1 MKEEEEDGKMGVS
14 RAKYA
19 YATHTSQICKRIK
32 VKNYE
37 CENEGNRQEKKMNEN
52 NCCTLLNEG
61 LKICYIRFLY

>member
-37 CENEGNRQEKKMNEN
+37 CENEGNRQEKK
-52 NCCTLLNEG
+52 
-61 LKICYIRFLY
+61 